1 MRKTDGRPLFG
12 AAYYPEYLSWDRVD
26 QDLDRMKQ
34 AGMNVVR
41 IAESTWSALEPED
54 GVFDFRYIDRVLD
67 AAGERG
73 ISVII
78 GTPTYAVPPWLAKK
92 VPDVMVLTKEGR
104 AGYGPRQKMDI
115 AHPAFRFY
123 AERVIRKLLEHTVQ
137 RKEVIG
143 FQIDNETKHYGTAS
157 EAVQDSLREY
167 LKETFQTT
175 EAFNQAFGLAYWSNS
190 IASFMG
196 EK

>member
-1 MRKTDGRPLFG
+1 M
-12 AAYYPEYLSWDRVD
+12 
-26 QDLDRMKQ
+26 
-34 AGMNVVR
+34 
-41 IAESTWSALEPED
+41 
-54 GVFDFRYIDRVLD
+54 
-67 AAGERG
+67 
-73 ISVII
+73 
-78 GTPTYAVPPWLAKK
+78 
-92 VPDVMVLTKEGR
+92 
-104 AGYGPRQKMDI
+104 
-115 AHPAFRFY
+115 
-123 AERVIRKLLEHTVQ
+123 IRKLLEHTVQ

-157 EAVQDSLREY
+157 EAVQDALREY